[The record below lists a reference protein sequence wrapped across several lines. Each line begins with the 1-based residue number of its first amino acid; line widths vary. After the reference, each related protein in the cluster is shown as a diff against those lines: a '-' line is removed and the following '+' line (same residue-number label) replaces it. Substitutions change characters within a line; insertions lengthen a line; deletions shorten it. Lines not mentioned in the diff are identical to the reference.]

1 MTTKRKKAVV
11 VEESTERKQG
21 VDTSFLKNEKVIVKY
36 IMKPSK
42 DIRDPNHIAY
52 GGKLNGTFDWISPP
66 RLRKDKLKNVLTK
79 NEKRGLEFLMA
90 RDLSIYSDF
99 WKGYKRGGLFPI
111 ALGKDDTILD
121 LSVPEDYIIYKVLKN
136 DGLVANS
143 QEQLRQKG
151 TYKYIMVKED
161 DSVKMEDAKVNKKA
175 EAYTLFGAIQTS
187 SPKMRYVLRQFGNFT
202 SPDQKLSFLRGELG
216 KLIETRTDLFIKFA
230 NDELLDVKVLIQEG
244 IELGVI
250 RKHDNKYYTAEGTQ
264 LADDG
269 QEPTLEIAASFLS
282 SHIGQEARLAIE
294 ARIKNARD

>member
-11 VEESTERKQG
+11 EEAIVKEQG
-21 VDTSFLKNEKVIVKY
+21 VNTSFLKNEKVIVKY

-79 NEKRGLEFLMA
+79 EEKEGLEYLMN

-99 WKGYKRGGLFPI
+99 WRGYRRGGIFPI

-121 LSVPEDYIIYKVLKN
+121 LSVPEQYIIYKVLLN

-143 QEQLRQKG
+143 QVQLRQKG

-161 DSVKMEDAKVNKKA
+161 DSIKMEDAKVNKKA
-175 EAYTLFGAIQTS
+175 EAYILFGKIQTS
-187 SPKMRYVLRQFGNFT
+187 SAKMRYVLRQFGNFT

-216 KLIETRTDLFIKFA
+216 KLIETRTDLFTKFA
-230 NDELLDVKVLIQEG
+230 SDDLLDIKVLIQEG
-244 IELGVI
+244 LELGVI
-250 RKHDNKYYTAEGTQ
+250 RKHDNKYYTAEGDN

-269 QEPTLEIAASFLS
+269 QEPTLDVAAAFLG
-282 SHIGQEARLAIE
+282 SHIGQETRLAIE
-294 ARIKNARD
+294 ARVKNARD